1 MFSSLIK
8 NLSILKK
15 FLFINLLIFIFIGT
29 FTIIYLNYVQP
40 NLIKKKTS
48 LQIEVINNTISNLN
62 RLDIAFKKDEVK
74 KFLLSTR
81 FLFQNLDRVI
91 FFNESFEILADTDTL
106 DLDPRSFSSR
116 IEIVEFDLQNNED
129 KEKSSDELIDSKKKS
144 QFKDTLQEYSISDDY
159 GKPVTFTIE
168 TYNKF
173 KLSTIKNVLLNDQ
186 NVGYILISQNANDV
200 KTAINERK
208 TFVIR
213 TAILIAIVIF
223 IFSLVLNRYFLK
235 PIKNLVNYTENI
247 KDKSKKK
254 IDIKTAINERKTF
267 VIRTAILIAVVIFI
281 FSLVLNRYFLKPIK
295 NLVNYTENIKEKSKK
310 KIDIKSLIERND
322 ELGTLSLSLDEMT
335 NELQKRVNT
344 AENFSTDLVHEIR
357 NPLASLKSASEIL
370 EVTNDNIEKEKLTK
384 ILTHDVER
392 IERLITDYS
401 QMLKD
406 EVAITK
412 ESMKILDLKKI
423 ADSVV
428 DDFNAIYNTKRGINI
443 DLQFKNSGEKF
454 NIKGIE
460 NRIEQVLANLLENS
474 ISFSKDNQKIIVKL
488 SQKKDGKIS
497 LSVIDEGIGFK
508 EKNTDKIFRRFY
520 SNRPDKFGEHSGLGL
535 NIVKNLV
542 DLHGGQVIASNNV
555 SKKGAKVEIIFP
567 KFN

>member
-29 FTIIYLNYVQP
+29 LTIIYLNYVQP

-48 LQIEVINNTISNLN
+48 LQIEVINNTINNLN
-62 RLDIAFKKDEVK
+62 RLNIEFEKNEVK

-91 FFNESFEILADTDTL
+91 FFDESFKILADTDTL

-116 IEIVEFDLQNNED
+116 IEIVEFDLQNNQD
-129 KEKSSDELIDSKKKS
+129 KEKSTDELINSEKKS
-144 QFKDTLQEYSISDDY
+144 EFEETLQEYSISDDY
-159 GKPVTFTIE
+159 GKPVTFTNE

-173 KLSTIKNVLLNDQ
+173 KLSTIKNVLIDDE

-200 KTAINERK
+200 
-208 TFVIR
+208 
-213 TAILIAIVIF
+213 
-223 IFSLVLNRYFLK
+223 
-235 PIKNLVNYTENI
+235 
-247 KDKSKKK
+247 
-254 IDIKTAINERKTF
+254 KTAINERKTF

-310 KIDIKSLIERND
+310 KIDIKSLIKRND

-357 NPLASLKSASEIL
+357 NPLASHKSASELL
-370 EVTNDNIEKEKLTK
+370 EVTNSNLEKEKLTK

-392 IERLITDYS
+392 IERLRTDYS

-406 EVAITK
+406 EVAITR

-474 ISFSKDNQKIIVKL
+474 ISFSKDNQNIVVKL

-508 EKNTDKIFRRFY
+508 EKNTDKIFKRFY

-555 SKKGAKVEIIFP
+555 NKKGAKVEIIFP
-567 KFN
+567 KLN